1 MYLSRRQSEILAA
14 VELAGSTAIAKLAR
28 DLGVSDETIRR
39 NVKPLVAQGLVRRV
53 HGGITALDPGHE
65 APFQSRMTENAEA
78 KQAIA
83 EAVVNLI
90 ADGDTL
96 ILDGGSTTAFVARAL
111 RRRSELV
118 AVTNSAEIART
129 LATKTQ
135 NRVFMAGGELRA
147 DDAASLGATAISY
160 IRQFRVRHAILSLAA
175 IGNDGSLMVYEPAE
189 AEYSRTVID
198 RAENV
203 IVAVDHS
210 KFSRQGMVRI
220 CDLHP
225 IDVLVTDA
233 KPPDEIGQHLADANV
248 QVVVAGGRHQT
259 VVSLERQ
266 GSGMDWG

>member
-1 MYLSRRQSEILAA
+1 MYLTRRQSEILRA
-14 VELAGSTAIAKLAR
+14 VELRGSTAIAKLAR

-65 APFQSRMTENAEA
+65 APFQNRMTENADA
-78 KQAIA
+78 KRAIA
-83 EAVVNLI
+83 EAVVGLI
-90 ADGDTL
+90 SNGDTL
-96 ILDGGSTTAFVARAL
+96 ILDGGSTTAFVARSL
-111 RRRSELV
+111 RRRSGLV

-129 LATKTQ
+129 LATKTK

-160 IRQFRVRHAILSLAA
+160 VRQFRVRHAILSLAA
-175 IGNDGSLMVYEPAE
+175 IGNDGSLMVSEPAE

-203 IVAVDHS
+203 IVAVDHT
-210 KFSRQGMVRI
+210 KFARQGMARI
-220 CDLHP
+220 CGLDP

-248 QVVVAGGRHQT
+248 QVVVAGGENQT
-259 VVSLERQ
+259 VVNV
-266 GSGMDWG
+266 DWG